1 MIINPAQTVAP
12 LTTKKTIELLK
23 KNLRMRYYTLIIVRE
38 DSEDEYYD
46 YDDSYSEEEDSDW
59 KKKRRY
65 NEYNKKKESD
75 HDWLADITQRS
86 IPPEIMQMRT
96 TRIIQ
101 RNLVYLVGLPAET
114 MTEEFLRSE
123 SMFGQYGNLLK
134 VVKSRNDSSL
144 SQSQSIV
151 L

>member
-1 MIINPAQTVAP
+1 
-12 LTTKKTIELLK
+12 
-23 KNLRMRYYTLIIVRE
+23 MRYYALIIARE
-38 DSEDEYYD
+38 GSEDEYYD
-46 YDDSYSEEEDSDW
+46 YDDSYSEEEEPDW
-59 KKKRRY
+59 KKKRQY
-65 NEYNKKKESD
+65 SEYNKKKESD
-75 HDWLADITQRS
+75 HDRLAEIPQRAIS
-86 IPPEIMQMRT
+86 PEIMQMRT

-101 RNLVYLVGLPAET
+101 RNLVYLVGLPAEN

-144 SQSQSIV
+144 GQSQSIV